1 MRFRA
6 SSWLAWALAGLSVAI
21 FVAGV
26 GLTLLSLSG
35 AADTR
40 PSSTSWGTVGGLL
53 VVVPYLA
60 FPLVGALIASKR
72 PHNPIGWICLTAG
85 LFWMLIL
92 SGPVGSVPYPVTSAA
107 LTQGLWVPPV
117 GLLGIYMILL
127 FPDGKL
133 PSKRWRPLAW
143 FSGALIAVIC
153 VGFIFVPGP
162 LEGYPGVRNPF
173 GLEGQPWVSAAVY
186 VLLPL
191 LPLCMLASALSL
203 VWRYRHAGGEV
214 REQIKWVAFAASLVA
229 AGYLIILI
237 SGLFFPPEASAAWRT
252 SLEALEE
259 IMVQLSFAGIPVAI
273 GFSVLKY
280 RLYDIDLLI
289 NRALVYGPLTILLAA
304 TYFGGVVG
312 LQRLFSPIVGGDSG
326 LATVATTLAIAA
338 LFNPLGRRVQAF
350 VDRCFYRSKYDAA
363 KILEAFGSRLQNE
376 TDVDVLRNDVVEVA
390 RTTMQPAHVSLW
402 LRPDPGPKARS
413 AALRQFGHDG

>member
-1 MRFRA
+1 MRSRSA
-6 SSWLAWALAGLSVAI
+6 SWLAWSLAGLSVAM

-26 GLTLLSLSG
+26 ALTILSLSG
-35 AADTR
+35 APDTR
-40 PSSTSWGTVGGLL
+40 PSSTWGTVGGLL
-53 VVVPYLA
+53 IFVPFLA

-85 LFWMLIL
+85 LFWMLISL
-92 SGPVGSVPYPVTSAA
+92 PISFGPYPVTSAA
-107 LTQGLWVPPV
+107 LTQGVWVPPV
-117 GLLGIYMILL
+117 GLLGIYVILL

-133 PSKRWRPLAW
+133 PSRKWRPFAW
-143 FSGALIAVIC
+143 FAGMVMFLIC
-153 VGFIFVPGP
+153 VGFIFLPGP

-173 GLEGQPWVSAAVY
+173 GLEGQPWVSVAAY

-203 VWRYRHAGGEV
+203 VLRYRHAGGEV

-273 GFSVLKY
+273 GFAVLKY

-338 LFNPLGRRVQAF
+338 LFNPLRRRIQSF
-350 VDRCFYRSKYDAA
+350 IDRRFYRSKYDAR
-363 KILEAFGSRLQNE
+363 KTLEAFSTKLRDE
-376 TDVDVLRNDVVEVA
+376 TDLQALSDDLVGVV
-390 RTTMQPAHVSLW
+390 
-402 LRPDPGPKARS
+402 
-413 AALRQFGHDG
+413 

>member
-1 MRFRA
+1 MRYRSA
-6 SSWLAWALAGLSVAI
+6 SWLAWSLAGLSVAM

-26 GLTLLSLSG
+26 ALTLLSLSG
-35 AADTR
+35 VPDTR
-40 PSSTSWGTVGGLL
+40 PSSTSWGTVGGLWA
-53 VVVPYLA
+53 VVPYLA

-72 PHNPIGWICLTAG
+72 PYNPIGWICLTAG
-85 LFWMLIL
+85 LLWMFLL
-92 SGPVGSVPYPVTSAA
+92 SWPNGSGPYPVTSAA
-107 LTQGLWVPPV
+107 LTQWLWVPPV
-117 GLLGIYMILL
+117 GMLGIYMILL

-133 PSKRWRPLAW
+133 PSRRWRPLAW

-153 VGFIFVPGP
+153 VGFVFIPGP
-162 LEGYPGVRNPF
+162 LDGYPGVRNPF
-173 GLEGQPWVSAAVY
+173 GLEGQAWVSVAAY

-203 VWRYRHAGGEV
+203 VLRYRHAGGEV
-214 REQIKWVAFAASLVA
+214 REQIKWVAFAASVVP

-237 SGLFFPPEASAAWRT
+237 SGLFFPPGT
-252 SLEALEE
+252 SLEAVEE
-259 IMVQLSFAGIPVAI
+259 IMVQLSFTGIPVAI
-273 GFSVLKY
+273 GFAVLKY

-350 VDRCFYRSKYDAA
+350 VDRRFYRSKYDAA

-376 TDVDVLRNDVVEVA
+376 TDVDVLRNDVIGVA
-390 RTTMQPAHVSLW
+390 RTTMQPTHVSLW